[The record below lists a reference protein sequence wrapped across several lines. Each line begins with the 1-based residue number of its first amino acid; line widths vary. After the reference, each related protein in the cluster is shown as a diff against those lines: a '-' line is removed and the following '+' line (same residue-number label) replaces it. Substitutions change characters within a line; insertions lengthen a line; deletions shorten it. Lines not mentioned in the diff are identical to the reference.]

1 MKKWTNHKV
10 TQWENDSMKKCDNA
24 RPDPPLPHCIL
35 TAHFVADDGAKAN
48 FLTAIRQRLK
58 PGAPLVIV
66 NLCGTSKDPAF
77 AEAVRAWRRHAEV
90 NAMPAE
96 HLDAMVTNALAL
108 PFVSEAREHELLA
121 AAGFTATRRI
131 YQGLCF
137 LGLLAFA
144 GTPA

>member
-1 MKKWTNHKV
+1 MLHNGDITHV
-10 TQWENDSMKKCDNA
+10 NDGEFDA
-24 RPDPPLPHCIL
+24 ATCIL

-108 PFVSEAREHELLA
+108 PFVSEAREHELLVSPVDSARSKWRLADIDRADGTA
-121 AAGFTATRRI
+121 AQARR
-131 YQGLCF
+131 G
-137 LGLLAFA
+137 
-144 GTPA
+144 PRR